1 MATKTDIERRVEGLS
16 KVLLA
21 LLAYLAKKDERI
33 PIGVDEWIDFEDILN
48 QKIQDL
54 RKLIDIPNPNRTR
67 GQRRQITLLRKE
79 LRTLKA
85 LKRLWDRQM
94 GA

>member
-1 MATKTDIERRVEGLS
+1 MATKTDLERRVEGLS

-54 RKLIDIPNPNRTR
+54 RKLIDIPNPSRTR